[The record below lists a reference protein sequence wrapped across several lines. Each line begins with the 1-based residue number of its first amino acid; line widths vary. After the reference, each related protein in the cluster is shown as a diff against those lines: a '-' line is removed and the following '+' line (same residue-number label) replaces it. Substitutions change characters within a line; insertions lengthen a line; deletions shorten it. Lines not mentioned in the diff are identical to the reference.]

1 MDSIQKSAD
10 REQEPEDLKVQKPQE
25 RQALTRGGGSDRSK
39 PGESGKPRVSKDPVN
54 VEFQPLGKRNL
65 SLSERAWERVE
76 ACVEAIGVSKADWKA
91 LGSRDQ
97 RAEVLIDAIEVRIA
111 EEGLDNEFATVML
124 EALSALTCAL
134 QVDGEDGE
142 RNAELQELN
151 LSRSVALASDLVK
164 DFGDEMDPVQ
174 TGLMLQAASN
184 IYTNKSAD
192 ASHCRRGAEL
202 LQNIADRC
210 DLAEGSNQRA
220 ALIDMLESPPSRL
233 KKDPD
238 FLKAH
243 AQAIGTASAALD
255 GLTGEE
261 AKSLF
266 KGIQTIS
273 NRSTDPEVREYCLE
287 ALQDLESF
295 VEPQGMLLRSIQ
307 KLEAKLEKQLR

>member
-1 MDSIQKSAD
+1 MDSIQKSAG

-25 RQALTRGGGSDRSK
+25 RQALTRGGRLRQVQV
-39 PGESGKPRVSKDPVN
+39 GESGKPRVSKDPVN

-65 SLSERAWERVE
+65 SLSEGAWERVE

-97 RAEVLIDAIEVRIA
+97 RAEVLIDVIEVRVA

-134 QVDGEDGE
+134 QVDGE

-151 LSRSVALASDLVK
+151 LAQSVTLASDLVK

>member
-1 MDSIQKSAD
+1 MDSIQKSAG

-25 RQALTRGGGSDRSK
+25 RQALTHGGPLRQIQVGK
-39 PGESGKPRVSKDPVN
+39 PGKPRVSKDLVN

-65 SLSERAWERVE
+65 ASSEGAWVRVE
-76 ACVEAIGVSKADWKA
+76 TCVQAIGVREAEWKA
-91 LGSRDQ
+91 LGSKDQ
-97 RAEVLIDAIEVRIA
+97 RAEVLIDAIEARVA

-134 QVDGEDGE
+134 QVDGE
-142 RNAELQELN
+142 RNTELQELN
-151 LSRSVALASDLVK
+151 LARSVALASDLVK

-192 ASHCRRGAEL
+192 ASHCQRGAEL

-210 DLAEGSNQRA
+210 DLAEASNQRA
-220 ALIDMLESPPSRL
+220 ALIDMLERPPSRL
-233 KKDPD
+233 KKDPG

-255 GLTGEE
+255 GLTE
-261 AKSLF
+261 AEAGSLF
-266 KGIQTIS
+266 EGIEAVS
-273 NRSTDPEVREYCLE
+273 RRSTDPEVRECCLE
-287 ALQDLESF
+287 ALQNIESF

>member
-1 MDSIQKSAD
+1 MDSIPRPGPGDKDQGIENV
-10 REQEPEDLKVQKPQE
+10 RLPQPQEP
-25 RQALTRGGGSDRSK
+25 QALTHGGPLRQIQVGE
-39 PGESGKPRVSKDPVN
+39 PGKLRVSKDPVN

-65 SLSERAWERVE
+65 ASSEGAWGRVE
-76 ACVEAIGVSKADWKA
+76 ACVEEIGVSEADWKA
-91 LGSRDQ
+91 LGSKDQ
-97 RAEVLIDAIEVRIA
+97 RAEVLIDAIEARVA
-111 EEGLDNEFATVML
+111 EEGLDNEFSTVML
-124 EALSALTCAL
+124 EALSSLTCAL
-134 QVDGEDGE
+134 QIEGEGDTD
-142 RNAELQELN
+142 LQELN
-151 LSRSVALASDLVK
+151 LARSVALASDLVK

-192 ASHCRRGAEL
+192 ASHCQRGAEL

-220 ALIDMLESPPSRL
+220 ALIDMLATPPSRL

-287 ALQDLESF
+287 ALQNIESF
-295 VEPQGMLLRSIQ
+295 VEPQGALLGNIQ
-307 KLEAKLEKQLR
+307 NLEAKLEKLLR

>member
-1 MDSIQKSAD
+1 MDSIQKSAG

-25 RQALTRGGGSDRSK
+25 RQALTRGGRLRQVQV
-39 PGESGKPRVSKDPVN
+39 GESGKPRVSKDPVN

-65 SLSERAWERVE
+65 SLSEGAWERVE
-76 ACVEAIGVSKADWKA
+76 ACVKAIGVSKADWKA

-97 RAEVLIDAIEVRIA
+97 RAEVLIDVIEVRVA

-134 QVDGEDGE
+134 QVDGE

-151 LSRSVALASDLVK
+151 LARSVTLASDLVK

-243 AQAIGTASAALD
+243 AQAIGTASAALY